1 MEMPADDKKKKN
13 QNIDDSNIDLQN
25 NDKED

>member
-1 MEMPADDKKKKN
+1 MEMPADDKRKKN